1 MITFIKKVLLVKNL
15 NSLLMLFSSAANIK
29 NDGCERPL
37 VLTVDSGNNCI
48 HLYVCFRENTVNNPY
63 LKFKLI

>member
-1 MITFIKKVLLVKNL
+1 
-15 NSLLMLFSSAANIK
+15 MLFSSAANIK